1 MAAQSPHDQRELLR
15 TRQRSVRLALNTY
28 HSLSTEWK
36 DKSAEGRQAAG
47 AAADS
52 LLQLRCDA
60 ACRSLLVAGVSVDP
74 DRYLPHRPLGALEP
88 IDGLQVTAATKLRC
102 QLWDSVRQTVAISK
116 DLLDT
121 AQRVRQVINIY
132 FDSSEESSTQAVAL
146 PERPVFATI
155 PWSRIAQ
162 WMHDLAESYGKEA
175 RAKKAIAEALTQ
187 MAGQYCPILLSAAHE
202 PDPLKDT
209 DDEVR
214 TRLEIYLTSWS
225 LESDLDE
232 PTICSHI
239 SDITEDMRTF

>member
-52 LLQLRCDA
+52 LLQL
-60 ACRSLLVAGVSVDP
+60 
-74 DRYLPHRPLGALEP
+74 RYLPHRPLGALEP